1 MELGLKN
8 KSLLVSGSSSGIG
21 FAVAEI
27 LLQEGARVQ
36 ISGRD
41 ERKLE
46 NAYKNLSEKYSEKNV
61 VVFCGDLNQKKI
73 INKAIKQLIDSF
85 NGLDGVIANI
95 GSGSGSSGWNISTD
109 EWQSVMDFN
118 LIGSMSLAT
127 SAIPHLKGRDN
138 PSITFISSIAG
149 VETIAAPIPYSSA
162 KAGLQQAAKNLA
174 RQLGPEGIRVNTVAP
189 GNVLVP
195 GGHWE
200 TQMRKNPNHLKKYLQ
215 SEVPLRRL
223 AEPREIADAVIF
235 LTSARARFISGAL
248 LCVDGAQTR

>member
-95 GSGSGSSGWNISTD
+95 GSGSGSSGFHGNMILAMSSPSSTVKT
-109 EWQSVMDFN
+109 SVEPVVTVNFSGV
-118 LIGSMSLAT
+118 I
-127 SAIPHLKGRDN
+127 
-138 PSITFISSIAG
+138 SIADTEMLY
-149 VETIAAPIPYSSA
+149 V
-162 KAGLQQAAKNLA
+162 
-174 RQLGPEGIRVNTVAP
+174 
-189 GNVLVP
+189 
-195 GGHWE
+195 
-200 TQMRKNPNHLKKYLQ
+200 
-215 SEVPLRRL
+215 
-223 AEPREIADAVIF
+223 
-235 LTSARARFISGAL
+235 
-248 LCVDGAQTR
+248 

>member
-73 INKAIKQLIDSF
+73 IN
-85 NGLDGVIANI
+85 
-95 GSGSGSSGWNISTD
+95 
-109 EWQSVMDFN
+109 
-118 LIGSMSLAT
+118 
-127 SAIPHLKGRDN
+127 
-138 PSITFISSIAG
+138 
-149 VETIAAPIPYSSA
+149 
-162 KAGLQQAAKNLA
+162 
-174 RQLGPEGIRVNTVAP
+174 
-189 GNVLVP
+189 
-195 GGHWE
+195 
-200 TQMRKNPNHLKKYLQ
+200 
-215 SEVPLRRL
+215 
-223 AEPREIADAVIF
+223 
-235 LTSARARFISGAL
+235 
-248 LCVDGAQTR
+248 